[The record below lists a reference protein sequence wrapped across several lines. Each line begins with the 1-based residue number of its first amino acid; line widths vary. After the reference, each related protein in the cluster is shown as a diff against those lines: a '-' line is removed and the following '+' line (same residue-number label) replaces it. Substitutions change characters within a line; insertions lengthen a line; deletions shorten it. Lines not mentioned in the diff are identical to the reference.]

1 MHDIEPHYK
10 WRDNYIASDDDKTPF
25 FGKIYDEFSFSQK
38 IYNYFIHP
46 QWDDFGSPT
55 LYTKILFAD
64 YDDGFVICE
73 MIGEWND
80 CINNDIMFFKR
91 EVVDVLVEHGIN
103 KFIIIC
109 ENVLNFHAGED
120 DYYEEWVSDIVED
133 GGWISF
139 INTLQHVEEEM
150 ASSNLNY
157 YVNFGEYMSSINW
170 RPLKPKQILILIE
183 KIIQSN
189 TKQLRY

>member
-1 MHDIEPHYK
+1 MHNIEPHYK
-10 WRDNYIASDDDKTPF
+10 WRDKYIASDDDKTPF

-64 YDDGFVICE
+64 YEEGFAIFE

-91 EVVDVLVEHGIN
+91 DVIDLLVENGIN

-120 DYYEEWVSDIVED
+120 DYYEEWVSDIVEN

-150 ASSNLNY
+150 ATANLNY
-157 YVNFGEYMSSINW
+157 HVNFGENMSNINW
-170 RPLKPKQILILIE
+170 RPLKPKQILLVIE
-183 KIIQSN
+183 KILQTRI
-189 TKQLRY
+189 KQLRY

>member
-1 MHDIEPHYK
+1 MHNIEPHYK
-10 WRDNYIASDDDKTPF
+10 WRDNYIASDDDKSPF
-25 FGKIYDEFSFSQK
+25 FAKVYDEFSFSQK

-64 YDDGFVICE
+64 YEEGFAIFE

-91 EVVDVLVEHGIN
+91 EVVDILVESGIK

-120 DYYEEWVSDIVED
+120 DYYEEWAADIVED

-150 ASSNLNY
+150 ATVNLNY
-157 YVNFGEYMSSINW
+157 HVNFGENMSDINW
-170 RPLKPKQILILIE
+170 RPLKPKQISILIE
-183 KIIQSN
+183 EIIHRK